1 MGRRGG
7 DRGQGS
13 VELVALLPLVVTVVA
28 GVAQLLAAGV
38 GHELAAHAAENGAI
52 ALADGEDA
60 AAAVRDA
67 LPGWA
72 DARVVVRVHGREV
85 RVRLTPVTVFPGAG
99 RVLATEARADAGPP
113 AVRAPGEMPGDA
125 AAAAAIAGAGSAAAL
140 GAVAAPTRDDPGR
153 AGGPSR

>member
-1 MGRRGG
+1 MGRRRG

-60 AAAVRDA
+60 AAAVREA

-99 RVLATEARADAGPP
+99 RVLATEARADAGPSAAP
-113 AVRAPGEMPGDA
+113 APGDA

-140 GAVAAPTRDDPGR
+140 GAVAAPTRDDPGH
-153 AGGPSR
+153 AGGRSR